1 MYRLARYADDW
12 VLAVSG
18 TREQAEALCAQAAEV
33 LSTMGLR
40 LSPEKTLIT
49 HIDEGLDF
57 LGWRIQRHRNARRQQ
72 VGGGIDP
79 PRVLASISTRPNTSH
94 DIKVLPDMSHPS
106 VTRRGRSSLR

>member
-18 TREQAEALCAQAAEV
+18 TKAQAEALCAQAAEV

-49 HIDEGLDF
+49 HIALLTE
-57 LGWRIQRHRNARRQQ
+57 LGKAFGQ
-72 VGGGIDP
+72 
-79 PRVLASISTRPNTSH
+79 LTSH
-94 DIKVLPDMSHPS
+94 V
-106 VTRRGRSSLR
+106 RGVAASFPG